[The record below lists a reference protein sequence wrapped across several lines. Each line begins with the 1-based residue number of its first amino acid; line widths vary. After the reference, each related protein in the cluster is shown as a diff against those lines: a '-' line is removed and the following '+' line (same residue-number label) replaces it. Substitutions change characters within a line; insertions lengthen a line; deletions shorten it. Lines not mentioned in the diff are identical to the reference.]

1 MVVGEH
7 IPRGDDEAGAVGD
20 ADDDLRRLVEHRLD
34 PLLPLGASHRPA
46 RRPEDAVGKHR
57 AAVLLAAG
65 PASPTGAARP
75 ARTRR
80 RTWPAERSRPPHG
93 TGAAWPTRATRP
105 AGAPGAVPLLAIL
118 RCLGSPALVEG
129 EEVEL
134 VERPA
139 VELVELIRLI
149 VGDLPVPHHAVHA
162 DRHGDVVGN
171 FLEIGHDLEGATEV
185 LRGRGIALQEHLAD
199 GEVVV
204 GKGVV
209 RLALHHLREVGHRLE
224 IVVGDERVDEA
235 HHEVSPSVLGVEPAG
250 GNQLFLG
257 EIAVAE
263 LEELVAVANHLIGLL
278 GDAFILLL
286 GDPFLP
292 QAELLLI
299 LHHLPLGQLL
309 LRRLAQVGREL
320 RIGEEDL
327 VDLHRFRGGA
337 ARLRVGLELLERS
350 EGRRVP
356 GLGLLVGISVAR
368 RLPCRP
374 LRGRGARSLCGVAAF
389 RGVATSRSV
398 ATSLPGPVGR
408 GSRSRR

>member
-1 MVVGEH
+1 M
-7 IPRGDDEAGAVGD
+7 
-20 ADDDLRRLVEHRLD
+20 
-34 PLLPLGASHRPA
+34 
-46 RRPEDAVGKHR
+46 
-57 AAVLLAAG
+57 
-65 PASPTGAARP
+65 
-75 ARTRR
+75 
-80 RTWPAERSRPPHG
+80 
-93 TGAAWPTRATRP
+93 
-105 AGAPGAVPLLAIL
+105 
-118 RCLGSPALVEG
+118 
-129 EEVEL
+129 EL

-235 HHEVSPSVLGVEPAG
+235 HHEVGPTALGIEPAG

-356 GLGLLVGISVAR
+356 GLGLLVGIGVFQ

-374 LRGRGARSLCGVAAF
+374 LRRRGARSLCGVA
-389 RGVATSRSV
+389 TS
-398 ATSLPGPVGR
+398 
-408 GSRSRR
+408 

>member
-7 IPRGDDEAGAVGD
+7 IPRGDDEASAVGD

-93 TGAAWPTRATRP
+93 TRAAWPTRATRP

-118 RCLGSPALVEG
+118 RRLGSPALIEG

-171 FLEIGHDLEGATEV
+171 FLEIGHDLEGTTEV
-185 LRGRGIALQEHLAD
+185 LRGRGIALQKHLAD

-224 IVVGDERVDEA
+224 IVVGDDRVDEA
-235 HHEVSPSVLGVEPAG
+235 HHEVGPTVLGVEPAG

-257 EIAVAE
+257 EITVAE
-263 LEELVAVANHLIGLL
+263 LEELVAVANHLVGLL

-292 QAELLLI
+292 EAELLLI
-299 LHHLPLGQLL
+299 LHNLPLSQLL
-309 LRRLAQVGREL
+309 LCRFALIGGEL

-337 ARLRVGLELLERS
+337 ARLRIGLELLQRS

-356 GLGLLVGISVAR
+356 GLGLLVGIGVAQ

-374 LRGRGARSLCGVAAF
+374 LRRRAARSLCGVATFCA
-389 RGVATSRSV
+389 VATS
-398 ATSLPGPVGR
+398 
-408 GSRSRR
+408 